1 MQVAPGD
8 SAEIPAAASRMSLP
22 RRPPTVL
29 EVRHATARHRAAS
42 GRDRHA
48 RRAPVRAAIPP
59 PSSRVPRTS
68 KLDPWQ
74 RRIAELLDRFPD
86 ITAQRV
92 FETLR
97 DEGCDGGYTAV
108 KRRVRLMRPPPKPAP
123 SLPTPVFG
131 PGEMAES
138 DWSPYTV
145 QFTTGKTVIVQALS
159 YVLVSSRRKFF
170 GLYESNDLH
179 ALMDGHVQAFARFDG
194 CAQQCKYDSQ
204 KPVVLRWECNQ
215 PIYNPQFLAFSSYY
229 EFRPVAVRRVHPNDK
244 PRTERSFWEVERSF
258 LNGRVEVAHKLE
270 QRIARRITTSGL
282 TERKSLEGFQWDFQP
297 TLDKALVLELA
308 RLDFVRR
315 HDDLVITGDNGT
327 GKSHILKAFVM
338 RACEQGLRVLYA
350 RCVDL
355 IDDLHAGLA
364 DGTYSRRL
372 KRWARP
378 DLLVIDDVGLGQVKR
393 RGDEP
398 TAAHT
403 LYNLIDRRHG
413 QVSTAVTS
421 NIALGEWGRYH
432 GDATLTAAILDRL
445 AMHAIRIDIP
455 GPSWRQHIAKMREAE
470 RAPST

>member
-1 MQVAPGD
+1 MA
-8 SAEIPAAASRMSLP
+8 
-22 RRPPTVL
+22 RPP
-29 EVRHATARHRAAS
+29 
-42 GRDRHA
+42 DRPE
-48 RRAPVRAAIPP
+48 RPDR
-59 PSSRVPRTS
+59 PR
-68 KLDPWQ
+68 
-74 RRIAELLDRFPD
+74 
-86 ITAQRV
+86 
-92 FETLR
+92 
-97 DEGCDGGYTAV
+97 
-108 KRRVRLMRPPPKPAP
+108 PKPKDHGTGDDAVLARLRKHLEFLGLTRTLGELDERLAWAIQERP
-123 SLPTPVFG
+123 GPTQLL
-131 PGEMAES
+131 EH
-138 DWSPYTV
+138 
-145 QFTTGKTVIVQALS
+145 
-159 YVLVSSRRKFF
+159 VL
-170 GLYESNDLH
+170 G
-179 ALMDGHVQAFARFDG
+179 
-194 CAQQCKYDSQ
+194 
-204 KPVVLRWECNQ
+204 
-215 PIYNPQFLAFSSYY
+215 
-229 EFRPVAVRRVHPNDK
+229 
-244 PRTERSFWEVERSF
+244 
-258 LNGRVEVAHKLE
+258 VEVAHKLE

-421 NIALGEWGRYH
+421 NIALGEGAATS
-432 GDATLTAAILDRL
+432 ATL
-445 AMHAIRIDIP
+445 P
-455 GPSWRQHIAKMREAE
+455 
-470 RAPST
+470 